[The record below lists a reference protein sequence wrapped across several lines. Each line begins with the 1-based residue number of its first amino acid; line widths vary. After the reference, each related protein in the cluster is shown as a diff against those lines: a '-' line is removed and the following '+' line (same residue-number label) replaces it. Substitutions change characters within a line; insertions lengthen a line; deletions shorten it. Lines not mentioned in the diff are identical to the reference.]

1 MSLPQ
6 RVLVISD
13 LHLGLGDKMC
23 IFSAGAALARFV
35 EWCAALPGCV
45 ELVILGDGLD
55 YLQIDPA
62 LAFDADIAVAK
73 TQWIIEKNAEVFAT
87 LAAFRGTA
95 GKSLV
100 WSVGNH
106 DIELLFPA
114 VRATIEQHLG
124 GGITWRLDERPRDYE
139 LPGGA
144 VVRLIHG
151 NGPDPFNWVDYANAQ
166 AVADGAG
173 DLAKVYPHGSH
184 MVEKIFN
191 PLKAAGYRYVDMLKP
206 EERVALPL
214 TLALWP
220 KEAKSLLKDGSPAF
234 RAGMRESIVRKLSA
248 LFGRKAE
255 VFGPE
260 GVARAE
266 VLSGDELALA
276 DVVRGA
282 LAGGVSDDELLD
294 WLDDPQGL
302 AEVPVGG
309 EAVFGAGRKVAAAL
323 LREVARINATADP
336 FDPFGPDDLADKSV
350 HLHEEKIVLLVAG
363 HTHLARVHERE
374 GGWYI
379 NSGTWADLM
388 RLPRNLSSTALEQD
402 LVHALEHLRT
412 PDTAPAWL
420 RPFRR
425 LTFVDIAFPGG
436 DQWAAKL
443 CQWPD
448 TDVVTIATLP

>member
-1 MSLPQ
+1 MNLPQ
-6 RVLVISD
+6 HIIIISD
-13 LHLGLGDKMC
+13 LHLGIGDKMC

-35 EWCAALPGCV
+35 EWCSTLPGRI

-55 YLQIDPA
+55 YLQIEPW
-62 LAFDADIAVAK
+62 LAFDADIAVLK
-73 TQWIIEKNAEVFAT
+73 TQRIIEKNADVFAA
-87 LAAFRGTA
+87 LEAFRGTV

-114 VRATIEQHLG
+114 VRQRIEQRLG
-124 GGITWRLDERPRDYE
+124 GAITWRLDERPRDYE
-139 LPGGA
+139 LPSGA
-144 VVRLIHG
+144 IIRLVHG

-166 AVADGAG
+166 AVVDGGG
-173 DLAKVYPHGSH
+173 DLAKVYPYGSH
-184 MVEKIFN
+184 MVATIFN
-191 PLKAAGYRYVDMLKP
+191 PLKAAGYRYVDLLKP

-220 KEAKSLLKDGSPAF
+220 KEAKALWRAGRPAF
-234 RAGMRESIVRKLSA
+234 GAGVLESIVRKLSA
-248 LFGRKAE
+248 LFGQKAE
-255 VFGPE
+255 VFGPA
-260 GVARAE
+260 GVARTEA
-266 VLSGDELALA
+266 LSGDELAFA
-276 DVVRGA
+276 DVVRA
-282 LAGGVSDDELLD
+282 AIAGGVSEDELLD
-294 WLDDPQGL
+294 WLDDPKGL
-302 AEVPVGG
+302 AEASPGG
-309 EAVFGAGRKVAAAL
+309 EAVFGAWSKIATAL
-323 LREVARINATADP
+323 WREVARINAVADP
-336 FDPFGPDDLADKSV
+336 LDPFGPDDLADASM
-350 HLHEEKIVLLVAG
+350 HLHEGKIVLLVAG

-388 RLPRNLSSTALEQD
+388 RLPPNLSRAALKQD

-425 LTFVDIAFPGG
+425 LTFVDITFTGG
-436 DQWAAKL
+436 NQWAARL

-448 TDVVTIATLP
+448 TDAVTIATLP